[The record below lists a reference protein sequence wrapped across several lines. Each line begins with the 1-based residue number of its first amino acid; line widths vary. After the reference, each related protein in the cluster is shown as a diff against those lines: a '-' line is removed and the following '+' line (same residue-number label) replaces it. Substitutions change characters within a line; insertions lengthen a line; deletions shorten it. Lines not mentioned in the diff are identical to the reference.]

1 MRRPALAPGLRVL
14 RRSRSELQVG
24 LGTSGTALRLPDSEP
39 VRRTLDQL
47 ARGEAVP
54 DDPRTRTVL
63 DLLAPVLV
71 DGSALLAPGVAPGD
85 VAAVA
90 LRDPSGYRERLA
102 ARARASVSVQGSLGA
117 ADAAA
122 RQLLDAA
129 GLRTT
134 TSGARVVL
142 LLSLGEVDRAD
153 LDPLVRAGTPHV
165 LVRLVEGTAVVG
177 PFVVPGGTA
186 CVRCIDAHLADQD
199 PTSVS
204 LAARH
209 AWVRHQRRD
218 GVAEPVDTAL
228 ATLAIAWAVRD
239 LVSHAEGD
247 RPSTWSTT
255 VHLAPG
261 LTRVTQATW
270 LRHPACGC
278 TWLGDE
284 ASSRTMEG

>member
-1 MRRPALAPGLRVL
+1 MRRPVLAPGLRVL

-54 DDPRTRTVL
+54 DDPHTRPVL

-90 LRDPSGYRERLA
+90 LRDPGGYRDRLA

-117 ADAAA
+117 VDAET
-122 RQLLDAA
+122 LLDAA
-129 GLRTT
+129 GLRRAG
-134 TSGARVVL
+134 SVAPVVL
-142 LLSLGEVDRAD
+142 LLCLGEVDRAD

-177 PFVVPGGTA
+177 PFVVPGRTA

-199 PTSVS
+199 PTSVT

-209 AWVRHQRRD
+209 AWVRHDRRD

-239 LVSHAEGD
+239 LVSHVEGD

>member
-1 MRRPALAPGLRVL
+1 MRRPVLAPGLRVL

-54 DDPRTRTVL
+54 DDPHTRPVL

-90 LRDPSGYRERLA
+90 LRDPGGYRDRLA
-102 ARARASVSVQGSLGA
+102 ARARASVSVQGSLGSV
-117 ADAAA
+117 DAET
-122 RQLLDAA
+122 LLDAA
-129 GLRTT
+129 GLRRAG
-134 TSGARVVL
+134 SVAPVVL
-142 LLSLGEVDRAD
+142 LLCLGEVDRAD

-165 LVRLVEGTAVVG
+165 LVRLVEGTAVAG
-177 PFVVPGGTA
+177 PFVVPGRTA

-199 PTSVS
+199 PTSVT

-209 AWVRHQRRD
+209 AWVRHDRRD

-239 LVSHAEGD
+239 LVSHVEGD

>member
-1 MRRPALAPGLRVL
+1 MRRPVLAPGLRVL

-24 LGTSGTALRLPDSEP
+24 LGTSGTTVRVPDSEP

-47 ARGEAVP
+47 ARGEALA
-54 DDPRTRTVL
+54 DDPQTHLVL

-71 DGSALLAPGVAPGD
+71 DGAALVAPGVAPGD

-90 LRDPSGYRERLA
+90 LRDPAGFPDRLA
-102 ARARASVSVQGSLGA
+102 ARARASVVVQGSLGA
-117 ADAAA
+117 VDASV
-122 RQLLDAA
+122 LLEAA
-129 GLRTT
+129 GLHG
-134 TSGARVVL
+134 SGSAAPVVL
-142 LLSLGEVDRAD
+142 VLCLGEIDRAD
-153 LDPLVRAGTPHV
+153 LDPLVRADAPHL

-177 PFVVPGGTA
+177 PFVVPGSTA
-186 CVRCIDAHLADQD
+186 CVRCIDAHLADRD
-199 PTSVS
+199 PTSVG
-204 LAARH
+204 LTARH
-209 AWVRHQRRD
+209 AWVRRDRRD

-239 LVSHAEGD
+239 LVSHVEGD

-284 ASSRTMEG
+284 ATSRTMEG

>member
-1 MRRPALAPGLRVL
+1 MRRPVLAPGLRVL
-14 RRSRSELQVG
+14 RRSRTELQVG

-47 ARGEAVP
+47 ARGEAP
-54 DDPRTRTVL
+54 ADDPQTRAVL

-71 DGSALLAPGVAPGD
+71 DGSALVAPGVAPGD
-85 VAAVA
+85 AAAVA
-90 LRDPSGYRERLA
+90 LRDPTGYPDRLA
-102 ARARASVSVQGSLGA
+102 ARTRASVSVQGTLGA
-117 ADAAA
+117 VDATA
-122 RQLLDAA
+122 LLEAA
-129 GLRTT
+129 GLRV
-134 TSGARVVL
+134 SGSAAPVVL
-142 LLSLGEVDRAD
+142 LLCLGEIDRVD
-153 LDPLVRAGTPHV
+153 LDPLVRSDTPHL

-177 PFVVPGGTA
+177 PFVVPGRTA
-186 CVRCIDAHLADQD
+186 CVRCIDAHLADHD
-199 PTSVS
+199 PTSVA
-204 LAARH
+204 LAAQH
-209 AWVRHQRRD
+209 AWVRHDRRD

-239 LVSHAEGD
+239 LISHVEGD
-247 RPSTWSTT
+247 RPATWSAT

-261 LTRVTQATW
+261 LSRVTQATW

>member
-1 MRRPALAPGLRVL
+1 MRRPVLAPGLRVL

-24 LGTSGTALRLPDSEP
+24 LGTSGTTVRLPDSEP

-47 ARGEAVP
+47 ARGEALA
-54 DDPRTRTVL
+54 DDPQTRPVL

-71 DGSALLAPGVAPGD
+71 DGAALVAPGVAPGD

-90 LRDPSGYRERLA
+90 LRDPAGFPDRLA
-102 ARARASVSVQGSLGA
+102 ARARASVVVQGSLGA
-117 ADAAA
+117 VDAEA
-122 RQLLDAA
+122 LLDAA
-129 GLRTT
+129 GLHG
-134 TSGARVVL
+134 SGSSAPVVL
-142 LLSLGEVDRAD
+142 LLCLGEVDRAD
-153 LDPLVRAGTPHV
+153 LDPVVRADTPHL

-177 PFVVPGGTA
+177 PFVVPGVTA

-199 PTSVS
+199 PTSVG
-204 LAARH
+204 LAVRH
-209 AWVRHQRRD
+209 AWVRHARRD

-239 LVSHAEGD
+239 LVSHVEGD

-255 VHLAPG
+255 VQLAPG

-284 ASSRTMEG
+284 ATSRTMEG

>member
-1 MRRPALAPGLRVL
+1 MRRPVLAPGLRVL

-54 DDPRTRTVL
+54 DDPHTRPVL

-71 DGSALLAPGVAPGD
+71 DGAALLAPGVAPGD

-90 LRDPSGYRERLA
+90 LRDPGGYRDRLA

-117 ADAAA
+117 VDAET
-122 RQLLDAA
+122 LLDAA
-129 GLRTT
+129 GLRRA
-134 TSGARVVL
+134 GPVAPVVL
-142 LLSLGEVDRAD
+142 LLCLGEVDRAD

-177 PFVVPGGTA
+177 PFVVPGTTA

-199 PTSVS
+199 PTSS
-204 LAARH
+204 TLAARH
-209 AWVRHQRRD
+209 AWVRHDRSD

-228 ATLAIAWAVRD
+228 ATLAVAWAVRD
-239 LVSHAEGD
+239 LVSHVEGD

-261 LTRVTQATW
+261 LIRVTQATW